1 MRSGAAFARS
11 EMNAHSQRELEAA
24 SSLLSQTALLLDEAR
39 AFSYALTMTLARTPR
54 QNLSEEEI
62 DGLCQLAYELLN
74 KLTKTNEVFQ
84 EMQQKLL
91 DLIHSARF
99 SSGELFLWGVMS
111 PPLVV

>member
-1 MRSGAAFARS
+1 MRSGAAFARF
-11 EMNAHSQRELEAA
+11 EMNAHSQREVEAV
-24 SSLLSQTALLLDEAR
+24 SSLLSQTAVLLDEAR
-39 AFSYALTMTLARTPR
+39 AFSYALTMVLARTPR

-91 DLIHSARF
+91 QLLS
-99 SSGELFLWGVMS
+99 
-111 PPLVV
+111 LVALLVPAFPA